1 MRKNIE
7 RVNNISQVSNHDN
20 FNKNVLFQ
28 PMKLLHVQ
36 VFGPCRRRRAGV
48 MLIQLFTNFENN
60 QGIYWNLYSS
70 TPHEIF
76 IQNIYAHQNEE
87 KVLNCES
94 LLDRSELSRSR
105 FCSIQNDCNVL
116 SSFKFIMQSQFQNCM
131 KFLKSLESNTY
142 YECSTQIKTLGK
154 IFVLLCIQPHNN
166 FTLMFNILFQALDNN
181 PENLLPFFL
190 SVSLKYDFLYKCFT
204 IRKTTP
210 TFSVNSL
217 TCTRKV

>member
-70 TPHEIF
+70 IPHEILTR
-76 IQNIYAHQNEE
+76 NIYAHQNEE

-131 KFLKSLESNTY
+131 KFLNHWN
-142 YECSTQIKTLGK
+142 Q
-154 IFVLLCIQPHNN
+154 H
-166 FTLMFNILFQALDNN
+166 IL
-181 PENLLPFFL
+181 
-190 SVSLKYDFLYKCFT
+190 
-204 IRKTTP
+204 
-210 TFSVNSL
+210 
-217 TCTRKV
+217 

>member
-105 FCSIQNDCNVL
+105 YIDSAVFRTTA
-116 SSFKFIMQSQFQNCM
+116 M
-131 KFLKSLESNTY
+131 KCAIVIKVHNAKPILEL
-142 YECSTQIKTLGK
+142 YE
-154 IFVLLCIQPHNN
+154 VP
-166 FTLMFNILFQALDNN
+166 
-181 PENLLPFFL
+181 
-190 SVSLKYDFLYKCFT
+190 
-204 IRKTTP
+204 
-210 TFSVNSL
+210 
-217 TCTRKV
+217 